1 MIPRPMQPAR
11 RLGFPLLLLVAG
23 ATGLL
28 DAAAR
33 IGLVG
38 RNLAAPLILA
48 GLLAM
53 TVGVGVASS
62 SHRSLV
68 INTALAAAMVI
79 VAHMALATLARG

>member
-1 MIPRPMQPAR
+1 MHPAR

-23 ATGLL
+23 ATGLV

-33 IGLVG
+33 IGLIGKNV
-38 RNLAAPLILA
+38 AAPLILA
-48 GLLAM
+48 SLLAM
-53 TVGVGVASS
+53 TVGVGAASS

-68 INTALAAAMVI
+68 INTALGAAMVI

>member
-1 MIPRPMQPAR
+1 MHPAR

-23 ATGLL
+23 ATGLV

-33 IGLVG
+33 IGLIGKNV
-38 RNLAAPLILA
+38 AAPLILTS
-48 GLLAM
+48 LLAM
-53 TVGVGVASS
+53 TVGVGAASR

>member
-1 MIPRPMQPAR
+1 MIPRQCIQPEGSASR
-11 RLGFPLLLLVAG
+11 FCCSCRAPQAFSMPR
-23 ATGLL
+23 
-28 DAAAR
+28 R

-38 RNLAAPLILA
+38 QNLAAPLILA

-68 INTALAAAMVI
+68 INTAVAAAMVI
-79 VAHMALATLARG
+79 VAHMAFATLARG